1 MVGLRT
7 VSGDTVEYAYDAF
20 GNELSAAETAVYNPY
35 RYVGQYY
42 DSETGLYYL
51 RARYYDPE
59 TGRFTQRDSYQ
70 GEVNN
75 PQSLNLYAYATNNP
89 VRFLDRFGHMNYLTQ
104 TGILFRGILS
114 GVISEIAGL
123 FNIQGYIDMAKAIF
137 SGQFDPKSLLAG
149 LADNHYVYVFMHLL
163 VLSPF
168 RKASNDEVTKMGEH
182 IGGIVYDIA
191 AAMVG
196 AAAAKVLSVL
206 KTTKIGAKI
215 ASTLSKAKIKVASTA
230 KNVAARAK
238 AAAKDIRSAFKRG
251 ALKKVGHHLFP
262 KYLGGLP
269 KQRLA
274 KMYAWTHRRLH
285 SDLSKFD
292 GGWLYPKKG
301 YTGLDI
307 QGLYTKQAIIDGLT
321 KFYSQPQYSHLLED
335 FLKEAAKQ

>member
-1 MVGLRT
+1 M
-7 VSGDTVEYAYDAF
+7 
-20 GNELSAAETAVYNPY
+20 
-35 RYVGQYY
+35 
-42 DSETGLYYL
+42 
-51 RARYYDPE
+51 
-59 TGRFTQRDSYQ
+59 
-70 GEVNN
+70 
-75 PQSLNLYAYATNNP
+75 
-89 VRFLDRFGHMNYLTQ
+89 RFLDRFGHMNYLTQ

-137 SGQFDPKSLLAG
+137 SGQLNLKTLFAG
-149 LADNHYVYVFMHLL
+149 LADNHYVYVLMHLW
-163 VLSPF
+163 VLNPF
-168 RKASNDEVTKMGEH
+168 KGASNNDVTEMGKH

-196 AAAAKVLSVL
+196 AAAAKVLSIL

-285 SDLSKFD
+285 SDLSKFE
-292 GGWLYPKKG
+292 GGWLYPKRGG
-301 YTGLDI
+301 YNGRAI
-307 QGLYTKQAIIDGLT
+307 RKLYGDQAIIDGLVR
-321 KFYSQPQYSHLLED
+321 FYSQPQYSHLLED
-335 FLKEAAKQ
+335 FLKEAMKQ